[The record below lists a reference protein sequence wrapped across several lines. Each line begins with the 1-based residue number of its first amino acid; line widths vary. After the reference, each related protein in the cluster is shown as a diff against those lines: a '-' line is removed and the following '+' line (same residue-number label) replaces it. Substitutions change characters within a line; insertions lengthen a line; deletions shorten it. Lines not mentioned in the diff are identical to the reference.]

1 MLYFRTSKR
10 HLMEVMLLGTL
21 LAFVI
26 TYTAIPVIIK
36 VAEIKKLYDIPNDRK
51 VHAFPIPSLGG
62 LGIFAGFIIACLL
75 TISVSSAQGF
85 QYYFAAAFV
94 IFFVGLKDDIL
105 VLTPMKKIIGQVI
118 AAFIIIYKGGV
129 VIKSMH
135 GFLGVQEL
143 PEAIGLALTYLTVIV
158 VINSFNLID
167 GVDGLAAG
175 LGIFTTLCFGVY
187 FYIDTQFQYAALSFA
202 MSGSLLAFLIFN
214 RSPARIFMG
223 DTGSLLIGLIN
234 AILVIRFI
242 NTAGATGAAMSFKAC
257 PAIAV
262 ALLIVPLFDTL
273 RVFSIRI
280 FSRRSPFSPDRNHI
294 HHILLDRGMSHKTV
308 SLTLIIT
315 NIFFVALAYTLR
327 HLNINMAISILV
339 ACAFGAFA
347 IIYYRKPATMLVTNE
362 HGDIIQINSHSRI
375 IPLTPTKKVA
385 EQN

>member
-1 MLYFRTSKR
+1 
-10 HLMEVMLLGTL
+10 MEVLLLGTL

-26 TYTAIPVIIK
+26 TYAAIPVIIK

-51 VHAFPIPSLGG
+51 VHAFPVPSLGG
-62 LGIFAGFIIACLL
+62 LGIFAGFIIASLL
-75 TISVSSAQGF
+75 TISISNAQGF

-223 DTGSLLIGLIN
+223 DTGSLALGGFVIGTAYMMHMPLYILMVGLIYLVEVVSV
-234 AILVIRFI
+234 ILQV
-242 NTAGATGAAMSFKAC
+242 GYFKATHGKRLFKMAPIHHHFELC
-257 PAIAV
+257 GWSETRVVAV
-262 ALLIVPLFDTL
+262 FTIVTVLLSLLALL
-273 RVFSIRI
+273 
-280 FSRRSPFSPDRNHI
+280 
-294 HHILLDRGMSHKTV
+294 
-308 SLTLIIT
+308 
-315 NIFFVALAYTLR
+315 AL
-327 HLNINMAISILV
+327 
-339 ACAFGAFA
+339 
-347 IIYYRKPATMLVTNE
+347 
-362 HGDIIQINSHSRI
+362 
-375 IPLTPTKKVA
+375 
-385 EQN
+385 